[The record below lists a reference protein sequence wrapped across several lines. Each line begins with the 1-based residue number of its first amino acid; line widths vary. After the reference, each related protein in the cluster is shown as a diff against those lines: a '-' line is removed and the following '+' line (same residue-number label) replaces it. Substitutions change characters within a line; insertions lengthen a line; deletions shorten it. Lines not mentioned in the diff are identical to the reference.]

1 MLSKSKGE
9 TRNISKNIWASQD
22 GNIKKTLKTK
32 KKNDR
37 WKANKNPL
45 EKKNPL
51 EVKRRNENN
60 REKIMG
66 ENEIRSTKYDLST
79 QCQDLRDVYGPQYIF
94 SCLFWFPCL
103 KKTKDFRIH
112 IVHSNL

>member
-9 TRNISKNIWASQD
+9 TRNISKNIWASPD

-45 EKKNPL
+45 EKKNP
-51 EVKRRNENN
+51 
-60 REKIMG
+60 
-66 ENEIRSTKYDLST
+66 
-79 QCQDLRDVYGPQYIF
+79 
-94 SCLFWFPCL
+94 
-103 KKTKDFRIH
+103 
-112 IVHSNL
+112 

>member
-32 KKNDR
+32 EKNDR

-45 EKKNPL
+45 EKKKNP
-51 EVKRRNENN
+51 
-60 REKIMG
+60 
-66 ENEIRSTKYDLST
+66 
-79 QCQDLRDVYGPQYIF
+79 
-94 SCLFWFPCL
+94 
-103 KKTKDFRIH
+103 
-112 IVHSNL
+112 

>member
-1 MLSKSKGE
+1 MLSTSKGE

-22 GNIKKTLKTK
+22 GNIKKALETK

-37 WKANKNPL
+37 WEANKNPL
-45 EKKNPL
+45 EKKKTL
-51 EVKRRNENN
+51 RSE
-60 REKIMG
+60 EKKWKQQGKNHG

-79 QCQDLRDVYGPQYIF
+79 QCQDLRNVYGPQYIY